1 MSSGLINMKTKI
13 PTIKLICV
21 ECGEYVMSDKASG
34 SLKHPYCEKCYSRV
48 WKNDEEYSKFLSETH
63 I

>member
-1 MSSGLINMKTKI
+1 MKTKI